1 MNAEVHQEIVKCNK
15 WVDEHT
21 DSVWEL
27 RDSSQKFIQSQT
39 DKLVFGLYDNF
50 QWFSHKKFMANVEQ
64 GIRNAVVYGFFLGRN
79 YKDIP
84 DNLKNELEQILNN
97 NAKED

>member
-39 DKLVFGLYDNF
+39 DKLVFVLRADDDYNKNHLSQKNDGFNF
-50 QWFSHKKFMANVEQ
+50 HQVQ
-64 GIRNAVVYGFFLGRN
+64 
-79 YKDIP
+79 
-84 DNLKNELEQILNN
+84 NN
-97 NAKED
+97 RRKP